1 MNRLFTIK
9 ARTKFQNIFRVNL
22 TLKKFSMNN
31 SILYDDQND
40 HYKILNVKEDA
51 ELKEI
56 KKSFFEL
63 SMKLHPD
70 KGGNEND
77 FKKLNT
83 AYEVL
88 KNEENRK
95 VYDRLRK
102 DHFQE
107 LKDRINKTSK
117 HTHNDKSSAK
127 DSYHNHS
134 NRNFYEYSD
143 KRRYNYTQRNW
154 DNKNNNHS
162 REDNKEDY
170 KNYYGYYY
178 KNSKDNSKDDYDIYK
193 EFFEYLRK
201 HQNFYNYRKYQNTE
215 KSQFEKF
222 KINVNYQPMKEV
234 IYDDFIITN
243 YHKLYKDN
251 RLKYYQ
257 RLKLINYIKL
267 GYNPFSIQNNM
278 DQDKDYLN
286 LIKASNQLDD
296 EGYNKKISIRDLNRV
311 YKKRKLIVILFSL
324 LNIFTLIYL
333 VF

>member
-1 MNRLFTIK
+1 MN
-9 ARTKFQNIFRVNL
+9 
-22 TLKKFSMNN
+22 S

-51 ELKEI
+51 ELNEI
-56 KKSFFEL
+56 KKSFFAL

-77 FKKLNT
+77 FKKLNS

-102 DHFQE
+102 EHFQE
-107 LKDRINKTSK
+107 LNDRINKSSK
-117 HTHNDKSSAK
+117 NTNNKKSNEK
-127 DSYHNHS
+127 DSYYH
-134 NRNFYEYSD
+134 NRNFYDYAN
-143 KRRYNYTQRNW
+143 KKRYNYTQSKS
-154 DNKNNNHS
+154 DYKNNSYS
-162 REDNKEDY
+162 RDNNQEDY

-178 KNSKDNSKDDYDIYK
+178 KNNKDSSKDDYDIYK

-201 HQNFYNYRKYQNTE
+201 HQNFYNDMNYQNRG

-222 KINVNYQPMKEV
+222 KINVKYEPIKEI

-243 YHKLYKDN
+243 SHKLYKNN

-257 RLKLINYIKL
+257 RLKLMNYIKL
-267 GYNPFSIQNNM
+267 GYNPFSITNNM
-278 DQDKDYLN
+278 NQDKDYLN
-286 LIKASNQLDD
+286 LLKASNTTDD
-296 EGYNKKISIRDLNRV
+296 EGFNKKISIRDLFRV
-311 YKKRKLIVILFSL
+311 YKKKKIIVIFFSL

-333 VF
+333 IF